1 MASNQIKVSI
11 FEFEKTMVVTK
22 VKNTNR
28 NPKLSLSSLLVCF
41 TLIVFGS
48 SFSQLSAI
56 QDEADYPFLI
66 NLPSDSIL
74 KSNPPVII
82 FLHGRSLSGNN
93 LEIVKR
99 YGIINEILR
108 GRQIPA
114 IVVAPQVKMGKPW
127 EPDKILSVLKYVKSH
142 YDVDTNRVYVA
153 GMSLGGYGTLDFAG
167 KYPELVAA
175 AVALC
180 GGGTEKYASNLAKV
194 PLWIE
199 HGVNDKAVPVSE
211 SDKIVAAIQNVY
223 DENLLYIRN
232 PTASHGN
239 LERIFHTDQFYEWL
253 FMNTKDL
260 ECEEQQFEE
269 FCGTFST
276 LDDLQL
282 LQSEIQNDS
291 DD

>member
-1 MASNQIKVSI
+1 M
-11 FEFEKTMVVTK
+11 
-22 VKNTNR
+22 KNTIYNR
-28 NPKLSLSSLLVCF
+28 KRSLSPLLVFISFHFF
-41 TLIVFGS
+41 TS
-48 SFSQLSAI
+48 SFSQLEAI
-56 QDEADYPFLI
+56 QNQADYPFLI
-66 NLPSDSIL
+66 NLPTDSIL
-74 KSNPPVII
+74 QAKPPVLI

-114 IVVAPQVKMGKPW
+114 IVVAPQVSMGKPW
-127 EPDKILSVLKYVKSH
+127 EPDKVLSVLEYVKSH
-142 YDVDTNRVYVA
+142 YDIDTNRVYVA

-167 KYPELVAA
+167 KYPEFVAA

-180 GGGTEKYASNLAKV
+180 GGGTPKYASNLAKV

-211 SDKIVAAIQNVY
+211 SDKIVEAIRNVY

-232 PTASHGN
+232 PTASHGS
-239 LERIFHTDQFYEWL
+239 LERIFHSDQFYEWL
-253 FMNTKDL
+253 FMNSKDF
-260 ECEEQQFEE
+260 ECEKQQFEE

-276 LDDLQL
+276 LDDL
-282 LQSEIQNDS
+282 
-291 DD
+291 